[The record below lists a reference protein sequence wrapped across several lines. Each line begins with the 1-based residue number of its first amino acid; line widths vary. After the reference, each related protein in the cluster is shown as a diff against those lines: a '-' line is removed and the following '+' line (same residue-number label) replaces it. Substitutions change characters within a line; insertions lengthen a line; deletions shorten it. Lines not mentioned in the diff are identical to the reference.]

1 MIAPPAQA
9 GAWPQEKGEG
19 LLIFTTLLDRADQGF
34 GPDGETVDDGY
45 FHKDETAAYLEY
57 GLTGRTTWVS
67 RLAWQSVERRQGAR
81 VDAARGLA
89 ASELGLRHRVWSR
102 GPDTVSGQLTVL
114 LPGAGENVSN
124 QPLGSGE
131 TAWEVRGLW
140 GRNLGD
146 DQFAD
151 LQLSHRWRG
160 GDDLNEA
167 RLDLTWGWQPTDRW
181 QVLAQSFSVWSVEPA
196 RTGRPEFEQHKVQL
210 SVGRQWGE
218 VQYHVGLAATPAGR
232 NVINERMIFV
242 SAWRRF

>member
-1 MIAPPAQA
+1 MCIR
-9 GAWPQEKGEG
+9 
-19 LLIFTTLLDRADQGF
+19 D
-34 GPDGETVDDGY
+34 
-45 FHKDETAAYLEY
+45 
-57 GLTGRTTWVS
+57 S
-67 RLAWQSVERRQGAR
+67 
-81 VDAARGLA
+81 
-89 ASELGLRHRVWSR
+89 
-102 GPDTVSGQLTVL
+102 
-114 LPGAGENVSN
+114 
-124 QPLGSGE
+124 
-131 TAWEVRGLW
+131 
-140 GRNLGD
+140 LGD

-196 RTGRPEFEQHKVQL
+196 RAGRPEFEQHKVQL